1 MDSQLLEYFLRVA
14 EKGSINRASADL
26 NVSQP
31 ALSRQIAALEH
42 EMRGKLFTRTREGV
56 VLTDAGRV
64 LADWARPLLRQFA
77 MVKEKV
83 GEAAAGHLAI
93 GVPQAWQHVF
103 TAPFVSS
110 FVKAYPKV
118 ALRMHD
124 GVSNVLREYMS
135 AGVLDLCIMPF
146 EPEASS
152 SYTQT
157 LLVREPI
164 VLVGQ
169 ASMGLHP
176 SRPVPITQIENAHWI
191 IPGRSN
197 LLRQQVQHALARRNV
212 EFRLAIET
220 DTWGLCLEFVT
231 QGLGVAIAP
240 ASGMQGRPP
249 DPRVSWAPIRGVY
262 VSWALHEN
270 ASRAHSE
277 GVRAGRDLVLKT
289 MAGSVG
295 AQWLGA
301 ELIEQATRPAR
312 TGRRA
317 REPAHS
323 APQ

>member
-14 EKGSINRASADL
+14 EKGSINKAAADL

-31 ALSRQIAALEH
+31 ALSRHIAALEH

-56 VLTDAGRV
+56 VLTDAGCV

-77 MVKEKV
+77 MVKEKL
-83 GEAAAGHLAI
+83 GEVAAGHLAI

-103 TAPFVSS
+103 TAPFADRLIQ
-110 FVKAYPKV
+110 AYPKV
-118 ALRMHD
+118 ALRVHD
-124 GVSNVLREYMS
+124 GVSNVLRDYMS

-146 EPEASS
+146 EPNASG

-164 VLVGQ
+164 VMVGP
-169 ASMGLHP
+169 AAMGLDP
-176 SRPVPITQIENAHWI
+176 RRAVPLTQIENAQWI

-197 LLRQQVQHALARRNV
+197 ALRQQVEHALARRNL

-240 ASGMQGRPP
+240 SSGMQGRPS

-262 VSWALHEN
+262 VTWALHEN
-270 ASRAHSE
+270 ASRADSP
-277 GVRAGRDLVLKT
+277 GVRAGRELVLRT
-289 MAGSVG
+289 ISERVG
-295 AQWLGA
+295 AEWLGA
-301 ELIEQATRPAR
+301 EIITPPVKPAR
-312 TGRRA
+312 AA
-317 REPAHS
+317 RS
-323 APQ
+323 SS

>member
-14 EKGSINRASADL
+14 EKGSINRAAAHL

-56 VLTDAGRV
+56 VLTDAGKL

-103 TAPFVSS
+103 TSPFVSR

-146 EPEASS
+146 EPQASG
-152 SYTQT
+152 SYVQT
-157 LLVREPI
+157 LLLREPI

-169 ASMGLHP
+169 AAMGLDP
-176 SRPVPITQIENAHWI
+176 TQPVPITEIENAKWI

-197 LLRQQVQHALARRNV
+197 LLRQQVEHALARRNI
-212 EFRLAIET
+212 EFPLAIET
-220 DTWGLCLEFVT
+220 DTWELCLEFVT

-240 ASGMQGRPP
+240 SSGMQGRLT
-249 DPRVSWAPIRGVY
+249 DPRISWAPIRGLY
-262 VSWALHEN
+262 VTWALHEN
-270 ASRAHSE
+270 ASRAESE
-277 GVRAGRDLVLKT
+277 GVRAGKDLILKT
-289 MAGSVG
+289 ISESMGG
-295 AQWLGA
+295 HWRGA
-301 ELIEQATRPAR
+301 ELLD
-312 TGRRA
+312 
-317 REPAHS
+317 AHGHS
-323 APQ
+323 GGAWHTAVKHAA